1 MFQKTYG
8 ILTVNVKTT
17 TQMGIDLTL
26 KRITIM
32 LDEELLKKLREIQV
46 KRIRKSSKSISL
58 SSVLN
63 DTLRKELL

>member
-1 MFQKTYG
+1 MFQKAYG
-8 ILTVNVKTT
+8 ILAVNVKTT